1 MSKNPKPHFLE
12 NVTDMVRKRRLIVWL
27 VFVAITVFTFLGIPK
42 TKFDMTIEGW
52 FKEEDPVLV
61 AMDEFKAQ
69 FGSNEGV
76 YIVYKPQDGD
86 VFSPKSLE
94 TIKGIYKDIIAEK
107 YASDST
113 QLKHIVK
120 VNTILNAQLLMA
132 DGDVLVSRQLIG
144 DNIPE
149 TQAEIEELRKLAQ
162 TQRSFPLLFFSKD
175 MKYGGMLIET
185 DFGTELLEDEESSG
199 DSEGESFEEPEELAM
214 DELETLD
221 ELEALD
227 ELVVEDF
234 SDAEVKKSEE
244 RVRFKH
250 ADLSELVPLMEEIN
264 AILYKPEYKE
274 HFDYYAVGNAP
285 LAYEQQTIASSEAGP
300 IYLGLLLII
309 SILLWFFVRS
319 FSAVV
324 WSLLIV
330 IMSAVWTIGLAGW
343 MEVEVTVFLMLTVML
358 ILTIGVCD
366 ASHIFSGFLFFRNQ
380 GYDRRT
386 SVLKV
391 FQSTNKAIM
400 LTALT
405 SIIGMLACLIIP
417 IPRIQVFGIMSAAGV
432 AFACILTIFLLPL
445 MLDAWAPG
453 KDDRSKKKK
462 LNFSSGKYVP
472 NFSVFLQ
479 KRLNNVLLIVE
490 KNPVGIIF
498 FFLMVLGIT
507 IYGATMLKVDTN
519 IANQFVEGNPY
530 RESARIIDE
539 KMMGSLNM
547 EIYLDLDKANAF
559 ENPMVL
565 KKIDELQRTLE
576 KNYGEVVVSTSSLVE
591 VVKKANQTLNEGR
604 KEMYVIPDDP
614 NVLAQTLFMFNMANP
629 EDRRKQVSDNYSKSH
644 ISVQLYNVGSHKY
657 MKVYERMHKDIDA
670 TISELKQQYPDTRVS
685 ITGAL
690 PMNMKFVQIIAGN
703 GLQNIVV
710 VLITITVV
718 LIFVFGSPQGGLIA
732 IIPNLIPSLLTLG
745 LLGLTGNSV
754 DIDILLLLPVVVGI
768 SVDDTVHFISRYKDK
783 LKLEGGDIKAA
794 LHHTIKEVGQ
804 AATFTSLVLGLG
816 FGVLSFS
823 EMEGTAN
830 VGKFGS
836 IAIFSALMCDLFLLP
851 ALIMVFKPK
860 FQKKGEMKIE
870 KKMVVQD

>member
-12 NVTDMVRKRRLIVWL
+12 SVTDMVRKRRLIVWL
-27 VFVAITVFTFLGIPK
+27 AFIAITVFTFLGIPK

-52 FKEEDPVLV
+52 FKENDPVLV

-76 YIVYKPQDGD
+76 YIVYKPEDGD

-94 TIKGIYKDIIAEK
+94 TVKGIYEDIIAEK

-144 DNIPE
+144 ENIPQ
-149 TQAEIEELRKLAQ
+149 TQAEIEELRKLAR

-175 MKYGGMLIET
+175 MKYGGILIET
-185 DFGTELLEDEESSG
+185 DFGTELLEDEESAS
-199 DSEGESFEEPEELAM
+199 DDTEGEVAEAPEELAM
-214 DELETLD
+214 D

-234 SDAEVKKSEE
+234 SEAEVKKTEE

-300 IYLGLLLII
+300 IYMGLLLII
-309 SILLWFFVRS
+309 AVLLWFFVRS

-330 IMSAVWTIGLAGW
+330 IVSAVWTIGLAGW

-386 SVLKV
+386 SVEKV
-391 FQSTNKAIM
+391 FKSTNKAII

-453 KDDRSKKKK
+453 LPDKSKKKK
-462 LNFSSGKYVP
+462 FTFTSGKYIP
-472 NFSVFLQ
+472 NFSLFLQ
-479 KRLNNVLLIVE
+479 RRLDNVLSVVQ

-498 FFLMVLGIT
+498 FFLMVLGLT
-507 IYGATMLKVDTN
+507 IYGTTMLKVDTN

-559 ENPMVL
+559 ENPFVL
-565 KKIDELQRTLE
+565 KKIDQLQRTLE
-576 KNYGEVVVSTSSLVE
+576 KNYSEVVVSTSSLVE

-604 KEMYVIPDDP
+604 EDMYVIPDKQ

-670 TISELKQQYPDTRVS
+670 TIAELKEQYPDTKVS

-703 GLQNIVV
+703 GLQNIIV
-710 VLITITVV
+710 VLITITIV
-718 LIFVFGSPQGGLIA
+718 LMFVFGSLQGGLIA
-732 IIPNLIPSLLTLG
+732 IIPNLIPSMLTLG

-783 LKLEGGDIKAA
+783 LKTEGDIRTA

-816 FGVLSFS
+816 FGILSFS
-823 EMEGTAN
+823 AMQGTAN

-851 ALIMVFKPK
+851 ALILVFKPK
-860 FQKKGEMKIE
+860 FQKKTKMKLRGE
-870 KKMVVQD
+870 MVVQK